1 MSKRNNGY
9 RIGTMLDLWRP
20 PQGAGDPI
28 GCLATT
34 YTFSP
39 GLFEEQCL
47 ARFLEIDSVP
57 HREDLAFLLERET
70 RLGSIYAGVLVDH
83 TQAGKEH
90 SLRWDVL
97 PVRVPVGKQHA
108 KLSLLAW
115 SHHFRIIMASANLT
129 EPGYRTNQEVSAA
142 VDLTP
147 EGTDPQILTE
157 ATAFLRSL
165 ILFVPGGADR
175 PPEVRRAEDFL
186 GQVERQAAG
195 WKQNRRSGTVHQRLV
210 FTLPSV
216 GDRPVR
222 SSLDEAI
229 AACRRHGG
237 SPNKAWVASP
247 FFDTET
253 VAVTEVT
260 KALCK
265 QMARVQ
271 KREVTVCVAADK
283 QGEASVPRLAAS
295 KALLLT
301 PRDYQA
307 SVIVKMLPER
317 DGDKNCRPWHAKML
331 ALFSDKYTALM
342 IGSSNFTCF
351 GMGVAKTPNI
361 EANLITITNHLAYD
375 RNAGQIV
382 AVWPEM
388 ERVTDPDSAEWRP
401 DLQKKEEEEQGEV
414 QLLPAGFLSASYC
427 AGEERSILLR
437 FDPLK
442 LLKLSELWSIHSCG
456 RDGKDLLSSEAW
468 EKLGSPSVSKTPW
481 GPEYPPEKLVVRWKE
496 HKAVLPL
503 NVDEHR
509 EKLPPPAQL
518 QNMSSDD
525 MLWIL
530 TAADPGAAF
539 RALAR
544 RHHPSDLADPDLD
557 SATPIDLDPLRRYD
571 LQATFLHRIRR
582 RARILGQ
589 LRSHLERPV
598 WGRQALEWR
607 LRGLLGIEALADRM
621 VREFVEADGKADE
634 ALLALSDFL
643 IVLGEVDY
651 QECEGSLT
659 KAAFINVFRPFL
671 KELSRK
677 LGQQIEPYRDQL
689 SGELLNFW
697 KSVIKRCQE

>member
-1 MSKRNNGY
+1 MSKRNNGS

-20 PQGAGDPI
+20 PQGAGDSI

-115 SHHFRIIMASANLT
+115 SHHLRIIVASANLT

-147 EGTDPQILTE
+147 EDTDPQILTE

-186 GQVERQAAG
+186 ARVEEQTKG
-195 WKQNRRSGTVHQRLV
+195 WKYNRRSSTVRQQLV
-210 FTLPSV
+210 FTFPSI

-222 SSLDEAI
+222 SSLGEAI
-229 AACRRHGG
+229 AACRRYGG

-247 FFDTET
+247 FFDTEKT
-253 VAVTEVT
+253 AVTEVT

-265 QMARVQ
+265 HMLRAQ
-271 KREVTVCVAADK
+271 KREVTVCVAADR
-283 QGEASVPRLAAS
+283 QGETSVPRLAAS

-307 SVIVKMLPER
+307 SVIVKMLPES
-317 DGDKNCRPWHAKML
+317 DGDTNCRPWHAKML
-331 ALFSDKYTALM
+331 ALFSDSYSALM

-351 GMGVAKTPNI
+351 GMGVARTPNI
-361 EANLITITNHLAYD
+361 EANLITITNRLAYD

-388 ERVTDPDSAEWRP
+388 ERVPDPDSAEWRP
-401 DLQKKEEEEQGEV
+401 DLQKNEEEEQGEV
-414 QLLPAGFLSASYC
+414 QLLPAGFLSATYS
-427 AGEERSILLR
+427 AGEIRSILLR
-437 FDPLK
+437 VDPVK
-442 LLKLSELWSIHSCG
+442 LLTLPEAWSVHSCG
-456 RDGKDLLSSEAW
+456 RDEKDLLSSDAW
-468 EKLGSPSVSKTPW
+468 RKMDSPSVSKIPW
-481 GPEYPPEKLVVRWKE
+481 EPEQPPEKLLVRWNAHE
-496 HKAVLPL
+496 AVLPL
-503 NVDEHR
+503 NVDEDR

-539 RALAR
+539 RTWVR

-598 WGRQALEWR
+598 WGHQALGWR
-607 LRGLLGIEALADRM
+607 LRGLVGIEALADRM
-621 VREFVEADGKADE
+621 VREFTEADGKADE

-651 QECEGSLT
+651 QESEGALP
-659 KAAFINVFRPFL
+659 KAEFENVFRPFL
-671 KELSRK
+671 KELSCN
-677 LGQQIEPYRDQL
+677 LGRLIKPHFDQL
-689 SGELLNFW
+689 SGELINFW
-697 KSVIKRCQE
+697 KSVVKRCQE